1 MKVLFGMTWRCI
13 LKTLLESGRLIEAYN
28 DKQRPR
34 VKTFFFRAEDK
45 KGIDHIYFIQ
55 VLNYIKWKIVLRSH
69 WGNLLVSKTIV
80 IIVCFSSSFLPVCI
94 VMWRIKQFLLGLPM
108 INSSLFR
115 SLYKFHEETHFV
127 QKKKSGLAL
136 YIDIFE

>member
-1 MKVLFGMTWRCI
+1 MKVLFGMTWRGI
-13 LKTLLESGRLIEAYN
+13 LKDIIREWTTHWSLQWWTAGKNL
-28 DKQRPR
+28 
-34 VKTFFFRAEDK
+34 FFRAEDK
-45 KGIDHIYFIQ
+45 KGINHIYFIQ

-115 SLYKFHEETHFV
+115 SLYKFHEETLCT
-127 QKKKSGLAL
+127 KKKIRLGFI
-136 YIDIFE
+136 YWYFRVN